1 MAINEELCVFVELW
15 GVSGAV
21 ILTLKLQIVLAMNF
35 LELYIPIVPISCT
48 RRITMAEWFPLSE
61 GEGPHKGH
69 GKHLC
74 VAHVMN
80 YIQTNLSD
88 YKDLVRNGKYVCKQ
102 CGRVSNSADNLCD
115 PDSL

>member
-1 MAINEELCVFVELW
+1 LPLAICNCIFPLNLTKTPG
-15 GVSGAV
+15 GV
-21 ILTLKLQIVLAMNF
+21 
-35 LELYIPIVPISCT
+35 
-48 RRITMAEWFPLSE
+48 TMAEWFPLSE
-61 GEGPHKGH
+61 VDGPHKGH

-88 YKDLVRNGKYVCKQ
+88 YKELVRNGTYVCKQ
-102 CGRVSNSADNLCD
+102 CGRVAASADYLCD